1 MANPASNCMFKVN
14 IRKTITRYEIYLK
27 LRFKTQ
33 ELSIASL
40 LLALSR
46 QMPAGKAVENEYL
59 FSNNWF
65 EKIIQKTRFC
75 KCLYKAVVKIGN
87 WKLKF

>member
-1 MANPASNCMFKVN
+1 MFKVN
-14 IRKTITRYEIYLK
+14 IRKTTTRYEIYLK

-33 ELSIASL
+33 ELRIASL

-59 FSNNWF
+59 FSDN
-65 EKIIQKTRFC
+65 
-75 KCLYKAVVKIGN
+75 
-87 WKLKF
+87 